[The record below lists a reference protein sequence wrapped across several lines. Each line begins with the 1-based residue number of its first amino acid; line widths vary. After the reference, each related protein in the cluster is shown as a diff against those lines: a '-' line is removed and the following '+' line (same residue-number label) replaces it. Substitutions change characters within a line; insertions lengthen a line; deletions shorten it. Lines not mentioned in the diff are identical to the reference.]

1 MCDDTGQRAI
11 HQPAAVLRD
20 QGKHGQ
26 AGEMYRQ
33 AIGLSE
39 DLKTKPSMRR
49 ELSPPGVNLQ

>member
-1 MCDDTGQRAI
+1 VCDDAGQRASI
-11 HQPAAVLRD
+11 HTDEHKQPAAVLRD
-20 QGKHGQ
+20 QGKYGQ

-49 ELSPPGVNLQ
+49 A